1 MKMIN
6 YSSLNVNT
14 GRGVDRQKLN
24 NDIKNSIT

>member
-1 MKMIN
+1 MIN

-14 GRGVDRQKLN
+14 GRVIDRPKLN